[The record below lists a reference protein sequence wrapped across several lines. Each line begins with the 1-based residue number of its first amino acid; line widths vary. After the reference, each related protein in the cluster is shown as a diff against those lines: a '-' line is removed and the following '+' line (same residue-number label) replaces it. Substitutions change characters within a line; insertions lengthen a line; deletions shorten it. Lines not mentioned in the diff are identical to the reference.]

1 MSIEENKAV
10 IRRYVE
16 ELWTAGNLDVAD
28 EIIHPNTR
36 NPRGSTVWANGPESV
51 KDHRANHPFAAGS
64 PDLRRT
70 THDMIAEGDKV
81 VLYSTYSG
89 TYTEDNASGIAP
101 TGEAWEM
108 KGVATFVVE
117 DGKIVEEPW
126 GNTNTSA
133 VFQQLAKA
141 AVRQFVE
148 KIWNEGDLEAADQYI
163 ASDYVRHDP
172 ATPEDVQGIDGFK
185 EVVALYRAALPDLH
199 LEIEDIIAGGDKGE
213 TVALRW
219 SGTGTH
225 EGELMGVAPTG
236 KQVNS
241 SGNTFLR
248 LENGRIAEEWVQW
261 DNLGLLQQIGAMS
274 AEG

>member
-16 ELWTAGNLDVAD
+16 ELWTAGDLDVAD

-117 DGKIVEEPW
+117 DGKIV
-126 GNTNTSA
+126 
-133 VFQQLAKA
+133 
-141 AVRQFVE
+141 
-148 KIWNEGDLEAADQYI
+148 
-163 ASDYVRHDP
+163 
-172 ATPEDVQGIDGFK
+172 
-185 EVVALYRAALPDLH
+185 
-199 LEIEDIIAGGDKGE
+199 
-213 TVALRW
+213 
-219 SGTGTH
+219 
-225 EGELMGVAPTG
+225 
-236 KQVNS
+236 
-241 SGNTFLR
+241 
-248 LENGRIAEEWVQW
+248 
-261 DNLGLLQQIGAMS
+261 
-274 AEG
+274 